1 MLLFI
6 KSSYFETKDCPF
18 GFIAIIR
25 NKNMGNLFILLQS
38 KLILKNIL
46 DYYQVVKTKPFKE

>member
-6 KSSYFETKDCPF
+6 KSSYFETKEDISFKGCPF

-25 NKNMGNLFILLQS
+25 NKNMGDLFILLQS
-38 KLILKNIL
+38 
-46 DYYQVVKTKPFKE
+46 